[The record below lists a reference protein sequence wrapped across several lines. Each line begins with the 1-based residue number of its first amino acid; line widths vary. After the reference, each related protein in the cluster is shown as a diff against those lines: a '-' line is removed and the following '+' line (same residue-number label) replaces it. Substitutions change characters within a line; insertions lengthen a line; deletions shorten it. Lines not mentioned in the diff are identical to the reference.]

1 MLEVEYKSLLSK
13 EIFDKLQSYYKWDH
27 IKTQTNY
34 YYYDSTGELARQH
47 ITVRVREIDDKYFLQ
62 IKAHK
67 NPGEALQISEES
79 EFALDSLPEAIS
91 AEDACK
97 YTGVHTGELTLLGNL
112 ITCRH
117 SLMWCEG
124 VEICLD
130 KSEYFDRID
139 YEIEV
144 EYTGDFPPELMMELN
159 GLGVEFKEKTK
170 GKYSRFVK
178 RMMEIIR
185 NVE

>member
-1 MLEVEYKSLLSK
+1 MLEVEYKSLLTK
-13 EIFDKLQSYYKWDH
+13 EIFDKIRSHYNWDH

-34 YYYDSTGELARQH
+34 YYFDNTGELSKRH

-79 EFALDSLPEAIS
+79 EFALDSLPETIS
-91 AEDACK
+91 AEDA
-97 YTGVHTGELTLLGNL
+97 YEYIGVHTGGLSLLGNL

-117 SLMWCEG
+117 SLMWADG

-144 EYTGDFPPELMMELN
+144 EYTGDFPPALMTELN

-178 RMMEIIR
+178 RMMEIIKSG
-185 NVE
+185 E